1 MKNSRF
7 SFLKRFP
14 LLSFL
19 LFVSFLCSCSNDD
32 SDSGSVDKDALVA
45 VHVRVGESWN
55 DDEVVSSR
63 STSSAASSSVTV
75 PLDKHWSMVATLSP
89 VKDVH
94 SRAAT
99 ALSNGVHYR
108 VIAYKENDVSAS
120 GYVNHADY
128 VVGDAAPDFWLP
140 VNKTYTFVCYSYGNS
155 NALPAF
161 DSSVTDLSVT
171 PENDVLYYKTNVSI
185 TSASSS
191 FSIAFDH
198 VFSQVTVTA
207 TSSGSNI
214 TACSATL
221 SPNYSATLPLSSGV
235 ATVSGTSS
243 AKALSWSSS
252 NGNSVSSN
260 ASTVFSNGEAVT
272 LTFTSITIGS
282 TTLIDKSITFTGKSM
297 SANTKYTLSVNFR
310 KSTGVIIGGL
320 LWASANLIKI
330 GSTYTFQPSHELYS
344 GVWNGGDYWNWCT
357 LDPTDYTNNYSGDY
371 SASLDPCQ
379 QVVPAGTWRMPTLAE
394 IDALKATGSVYATY
408 NGVNGRYFGTTSVP
422 VNADMD
428 NYVFLPASGCRD
440 LGTTTMSG
448 VGSSGCYWS
457 STPYSSTGAYFL
469 PFDSSNVYTY
479 SYNRNFGFAI
489 RCVSDL

>member
-7 SFLKRFP
+7 PFLKRFP
-14 LLSFL
+14 PLSFL
-19 LFVSFLCSCSNDD
+19 LFLSFLCSCSNDD

-94 SRAAT
+94 SRAGSS
-99 ALSNGVHYR
+99 LSNGVRYR

-140 VNKTYTFVCYSYGNS
+140 VDKTYTFVCYSYGNS

-161 DSSVTDLSVT
+161 DSSITDLSVT
-171 PENDVLYYKTNVSI
+171 PDNDLLYYKTNMSI

-191 FSIAFDH
+191 FSIAFEH

-243 AKALSWSSS
+243 AKALSWSSP

-272 LTFTSITIGS
+272 LTFTSITVGS
-282 TTLIDKSITFTGKSM
+282 TTLTDKSITFTGKSM

-330 GSTYTFQPSHELYS
+330 GSTYTFQHSHELYS
-344 GVWNGGDYWNWCT
+344 GVRDGGDYWNWCT
-357 LDPTDYTNNYSGDY
+357 LDPDYTNNYSGDY

-379 QVVPAGTWRMPTLAE
+379 QVAPAGTWRMPTLAE
-394 IDALKATGSVYATY
+394 FDALIATGSVYATY

-422 VNADMD
+422 ANADMD
-428 NYVFLPASGCRD
+428 NYVFLPASGAHSSE
-440 LGTTTMSG
+440 TMTMFY
-448 VGSSGCYWS
+448 VGSFGAYWS
-457 STPYSSTGAYFL
+457 STPYSDGTNAYFL
-469 PFDSSNVYTY
+469 GYDNISTGTGY
-479 SYNRNFGFAI
+479 RNNGFAI

>member
-1 MKNSRF
+1 MKNTHSP
-7 SFLKRFP
+7 FLKRFP

-32 SDSGSVDKDALVA
+32 SDSGSVDKESRVA
-45 VHVRVGESWN
+45 VHVRVGESWKGE
-55 DDEVVSSR
+55 EVVSSR

-94 SRAAT
+94 SRAGSS
-99 ALSNGVHYR
+99 LSNGVRYR

-128 VVGDAAPDFWLP
+128 IVGGTAPDFWLP
-140 VNKTYTFVCYSYGNS
+140 VNHTYTFVCYSYAS
-155 NALPAF
+155 TSALPAF

-171 PENDVLYYKTNVSI
+171 PDNDLLYYKTNVNI
-185 TSASSS
+185 TSGSSS

-243 AKALSWSSS
+243 AKVLSWSSP
-252 NGNSVSSN
+252 NGTSVSCN
-260 ASTVFSNGEAVT
+260 ASTVFSNAEPVT
-272 LTFTSITIGS
+272 LIFTSITIGS
-282 TTLIDKSITFTGKSM
+282 TTLTDKSITFTAKSM
-297 SANTKYTLSVNFR
+297 SANTKYVLTVNF
-310 KSTGVIIGGL
+310 KKAIT
-320 LWASANLIKI
+320 WAKGNLIKN
-330 GSTYTFQPSHELYS
+330 GSTYTFQPSPELYS
-344 GVWNGGDYWNWCT
+344 GVWDGGDYWNWCT
-357 LDPTDYTNNYSGDY
+357 LDPTNNTNQYSGDY

-379 QVVPAGTWRMPTLAE
+379 QVAPTGTWRMPTLAE
-394 IDALKATGSVYATY
+394 FDALKATGSVYGTY

-422 VNADMD
+422 ASGDRD
-428 NYVFLPASGCRD
+428 NYVFLPTSGYRYRG
-440 LGTTTMSG
+440 GTTMFD
-448 VGSSGCYWS
+448 VGSNGYYWS
-457 STPYSSTGAYFL
+457 STPYDSADAYFL
-469 PFDSSNVYTY
+469 PFDSSNVYTNTY
-479 SYNRNFGFAI
+479 KHNSGFAL
-489 RCVSDL
+489 RCVSDF